1 MRHGVPARPRRA
13 PPARRIAYNREP
25 SMPKVTV
32 NGKQMEVAAGTR
44 VIAAARTAGVEVPH
58 FCYHP
63 ELSTPA
69 NCRMCLVAQ
78 KGQRRLIPACSTIVA
93 DGMEI
98 DTEHPEAKDNRRSV
112 MEFLLI
118 NHPLDCPTCDEA
130 GECRLQNYT
139 QSYRVTDSRFTE
151 RKVTKTITNLSE
163 NVQFW
168 GNRCIACTRCVR
180 FTNEIT
186 GTGELGLFERGSH
199 NEIGVFPG
207 KILDNPLSMNVVD
220 VCPVGALLARDYMHK
235 TRFWFLKSTVT
246 TCASCAKGCAVH
258 VDTWRGEIQRLLPR
272 ENPLVNGPW
281 MCDAGRL
288 NYPYTHARNR
298 LKRPMVRKGGQLVE
312 VSWEEAVSTAVE
324 GLRRHGAP
332 AGRGSAWATCEE
344 AFLLKA
350 FVEGLGGAVTGFSAL
365 PDGKEVVLPKFTIP
379 ADKNPNRRGAAANLS
394 ISGAMSSTKAAH
406 VLAGIPGYVLTVE
419 EKKWASSLDFLSVQ
433 EIASSGWTEFA
444 HVLLPGASPFE
455 KSGTFVN
462 DKEMRQDLAA
472 AIPPPDGARED
483 WQILLD
489 LAAAAGL
496 GLPWKTLE
504 DVKGAVP
511 AAAAK

>member
-1 MRHGVPARPRRA
+1 
-13 PPARRIAYNREP
+13 
-25 SMPKVTV
+25 MPKITV
-32 NGKQMEVAAGTR
+32 NGKQVEVAAGTR
-44 VIAAARTAGVEVPH
+44 VISAAQSAGVEVPH

-63 ELSTPA
+63 DLSTPA

-78 KGQRRLIPACSTIVA
+78 KGQRRLIPACSTIVT

-98 DTEHPEAKDNRRSV
+98 DTENPEAKENRKGV

-186 GTGELGLFERGSH
+186 GAGELGLFERGSH

-207 KILDNPLSMNVVD
+207 KTLDANPLSMNVVD
-220 VCPVGALLARDYMHK
+220 ICPVGALLARDYLHK
-235 TRFWFLKSTVT
+235 TRFWFLKT
-246 TCASCAKGCAVH
+246 TDSICASCAKGCAIH
-258 VDTWRGEIQRLLPR
+258 VDTYRGEIQRLRPR
-272 ENPLVNGPW
+272 ENPAVNGPW
-281 MCDAGRL
+281 MCDAGRM
-288 NYPYTHARNR
+288 NYPYTHAPER
-298 LKRPMVRKGGQLVE
+298 LKRPMVRKDGRLVE
-312 VSWEEAVSTAVE
+312 VSWEEAVPAAVE

-344 AFLLKA
+344 SFLLKA
-350 FVEGLGGAVTGFSAL
+350 FVEGLGGRVTGFSAL
-365 PDGKEVVLPKFTIP
+365 PDGTETVLPKFTIP
-379 ADKNPNRRGAAANLS
+379 ADRNPNRRGAVAHLS
-394 ISGAMSSTKAAH
+394 VPGSVSGAKSAH
-406 VLAGIPGYVLTVE
+406 LLAGIPGYVLTAE
-419 EKKWASSLDFLSVQ
+419 DRKWASSLAFMSVQ
-433 EIASSGWTEFA
+433 EIGPSGWTEFA
-444 HVLLPGASPFE
+444 HVVLPGATPFE
-455 KSGTFVN
+455 KSGTLIN
-462 DKEMRQDLAA
+462 DKEMRQALAA
-472 AIPPPDGARED
+472 AIVPPGEARED
-483 WQILLD
+483 WRILLD

-496 GLPWKTLE
+496 GFPWKTLE

-511 AAAAK
+511 AAVAR